1 MATFISLIN
10 WTDQGIR
17 NVKDTVQRGRDF
29 TAAVQSRGITVQS
42 IHWTVGAYDIVIT
55 ATAPD
60 VQTMTA
66 ALLSVGSLGNVRT
79 KTLQAFDAQ
88 EFQQILGQMG

>member
-29 TAAVQSRGITVQS
+29 TAAVQGRGITVQS
-42 IHWTVGAYDIVIT
+42 VYWTVGAYDIVIT

-60 VQTMTA
+60 AQAVTA
-66 ALLSVGSLGNVRT
+66 ALLSVGSSGNIRT
-79 KTLQAFDAQ
+79 NTLQAFDEQ
-88 EFQQILGQMG
+88 EMQQILGQMG